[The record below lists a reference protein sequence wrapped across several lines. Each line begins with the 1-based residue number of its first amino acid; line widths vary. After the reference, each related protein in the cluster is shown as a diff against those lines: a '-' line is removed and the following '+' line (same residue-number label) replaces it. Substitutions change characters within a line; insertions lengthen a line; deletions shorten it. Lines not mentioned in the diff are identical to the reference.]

1 MTGSLKRIGALFYAR
16 NLEFV
21 RDRAALVWNL
31 AFPLLL
37 VLGFTLIFSG
47 PPKPLVQ
54 MGVVGE
60 LPAAY
65 APLRAV
71 PLLKIIPY
79 DEEERGRLKVRH
91 HQLDLLLSPG
101 TGRYWINPDAPQGA
115 MAEYLLRQAV
125 PVQLVRETLSGRA
138 IRYGDWLLPGVI
150 GMNLMFSGL
159 FGVGFV
165 IVRYRKNGV
174 LKRLRA
180 TPLSAAEFL
189 CAQLLSRILITLV
202 VSLLVFLVAY
212 FLLGVPLLGSGWLLL
227 LIALLG
233 GALSLIHI

>member
-1 MTGSLKRIGALFYAR
+1 MKGAIKRIGALFYAR

-37 VLGFTLIFSG
+37 VIGFSLIFSG

-54 MGVVGE
+54 MGVVGD

-65 APLRAV
+65 APLNAI
-71 PLLKIIPY
+71 PLLKLIPY
-79 DEEERGRLKVRH
+79 DDEQKGRLKVRH

-101 TGRYWINPDAPQGA
+101 SGRYWVNPDAAQGA
-115 MAEYLLRQAV
+115 LAEYLLRQAIFQ
-125 PVQLVRETLSGRA
+125 PLVKETLSGQA

-202 VSLLVFLVAY
+202 VSLL
-212 FLLGVPLLGSGWLLL
+212 
-227 LIALLG
+227 
-233 GALSLIHI
+233 